1 MIIWMLTP
9 RPEALLMVYALSCLG
24 GPNKG
29 NTPMNSHG
37 AGPPELIFLFSQ
49 VESVLQQLINSVHA
63 QCTCRLL
70 NGLCSSDQLLCCT
83 DQGSEYHQKKKVV
96 QVKSLKRRNS
106 TKTWSAVKQNGF
118 AGTCAGAPFVY
129 SVSVSIT
136 IDKTD
141 STKLEVVNLS
151 NSKSCTFRVSN
162 YSNHIASLFSVL
174 EALAAKKKRF
184 FFLKAFENTENYNMK
199 QSLKKTKTTPI

>member
-1 MIIWMLTP
+1 MHYHVLEDQTKATHQWIHMDQDHSSLFFVFSGRVRLATANKLSPCSVYLSIAKWIMFLRSALVLHRP
-9 RPEALLMVYALSCLG
+9 R
-24 GPNKG
+24 
-29 NTPMNSHG
+29 
-37 AGPPELIFLFSQ
+37 I
-49 VESVLQQLINSVHA
+49 
-63 QCTCRLL
+63 
-70 NGLCSSDQLLCCT
+70 
-83 DQGSEYHQKKKVV
+83 
-96 QVKSLKRRNS
+96 
-106 TKTWSAVKQNGF
+106 
-118 AGTCAGAPFVY
+118 CAGAPFVY

-199 QSLKKTKTTPI
+199 QSLKTTKTTPI